1 MAAVAMRS
9 SVGNK
14 LENLERMESI
24 LGQAVR
30 EGAQAVCFPELN
42 ISGYSLRGELDS
54 WAEPVPGPSSEAVV
68 RMARSHGVLVLA
80 GLVERG
86 MRGGLFISQLAASPE
101 GLLGVYR
108 KIHLGPPEEGIYR
121 AGDESPVFEYGKIR
135 LGIELCFDG
144 HFPELTTLL
153 ALRGAEVIFLP
164 HASPRESAEKK
175 QERWLRYLAARAY
188 DNSVFVVACN
198 QVGKTESGLD
208 FSGAALILNP
218 RGEVLAESR
227 GDGEGMIFADLK
239 RDTLRGVRD
248 SSMGFFLPRR
258 RPELYRELL
267 ERDRG
272 KG

>member
-1 MAAVAMRS
+1 MENLRVAAVTMRS

-14 LENLERMESI
+14 IENLERMESI

-42 ISGYSLRGELDS
+42 ISGYSLRKKLDS
-54 WAEPVPGPSSEAVV
+54 LAEPIPGPSSEAVV
-68 RMARSHGVLVLA
+68 KMARSHGVLVLA
-80 GLVERG
+80 GLVEKG
-86 MRGGLFISQLAASPE
+86 MGSGFFISHVAVGPE

-121 AGDESPVFEYGKIR
+121 AGDESPVFQYGKTAI
-135 LGIELCFDG
+135 GIELCFDG

-153 ALRGAEVIFLP
+153 ALKGAEVVFIP
-164 HASPRESAEKK
+164 HASPRESSEKK

-198 QVGKTESGLD
+198 PVGKTESGLD

-218 RGEVLAESR
+218 RGEVLADSR
-227 GDGEGMIFADLK
+227 DDGEGMIFADLK
-239 RDTLRGVRD
+239 RETLRGVRE

-258 RPELYRELL
+258 RPELYRKLS
-267 ERDRG
+267 G
-272 KG
+272 